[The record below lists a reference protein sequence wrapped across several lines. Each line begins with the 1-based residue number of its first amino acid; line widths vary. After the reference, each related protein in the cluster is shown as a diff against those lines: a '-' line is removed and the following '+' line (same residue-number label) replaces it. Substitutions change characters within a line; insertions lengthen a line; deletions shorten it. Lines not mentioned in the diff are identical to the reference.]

1 MPSPGLGGATGAA
14 LGFALGAAAF
24 AGVGG
29 GVGLLLIIGML
40 VFAGVVVAAAGLLF
54 PLVLPLETTAAGVE
68 VLGAGTDVGAFTG
81 LTGVALTTFCAALT
95 GGAAFLAG
103 DFLTGDCLSGALP
116 TAAFLTGAVLPLGLA
131 LPARVFLATGAV
143 LPFGF
148 LAAFAG
154 FGAGRWGVAF
164 ALTFTALPALGL
176 LAFLTLAV
184 TFLLVV
190 FLFGLAPVD
199 FFPVFVVA
207 IVGTLLNVRL
217 TVVIAGPCFSSNEP
231 NPDSRTAARY
241 QIPFCSARTAP
252 LRARHRE
259 TSRGSA
265 F

>member
-1 MPSPGLGGATGAA
+1 
-14 LGFALGAAAF
+14 
-24 AGVGG
+24 
-29 GVGLLLIIGML
+29 
-40 VFAGVVVAAAGLLF
+40 
-54 PLVLPLETTAAGVE
+54 LPL
-68 VLGAGTDVGAFTG
+68 
-81 LTGVALTTFCAALT
+81 
-95 GGAAFLAG
+95 LAT
-103 DFLTGDCLSGALP
+103 LL
-116 TAAFLTGAVLPLGLA
+116 
-131 LPARVFLATGAV
+131 LATGPD

-148 LAAFAG
+148 LAAFAF

-164 ALTFTALPALGL
+164 ALAFIALPALGL
-176 LAFLTLAV
+176 LAFLTLAE

-190 FLFGLAPVD
+190 FLFGFAPVD
-199 FFPVFVVA
+199 FFPVFLVA
-207 IVGTLLNVRL
+207 IVGTLLNVTL